1 MLVHIC
7 CSVDSHYFLR
17 KLRETTDEPLIG
29 YFYDPN
35 IHPYSEFLLRYE
47 DVKQSCKELGIEL
60 YLGEYDFASW
70 LSGAKGLENEPEKG
84 KRCEFCFDFRMRST
98 AVFAKKMN
106 EKKITTTLLMSPKK
120 SHSQLTCSLEKICKD
135 ENLEFIAPDFRKN
148 GGTNEQFSLAKK
160 DKLYHQNFCGCLYA
174 LSKQRENSH
183 TYELMNSIDKQILP
197 NSIEEKLKF
206 YKKVHKLKNKGIKFE
221 ILRDKFMNYRLLS
234 GLVKFD
240 GVAVKSY
247 IFHNSHFKR
256 KYNKFN
262 LENSQ
267 NSAFVDRDE
276 IKFITINFFNQLA
289 NKNYKNMDEILKNP
303 PSLKCQEKVRE
314 KIAFKGGFSPII
326 LVEKIPQCRV
336 EILANSDLYLDVRE
350 ILVKLG

>member
-17 KLRETTDEPLIG
+17 KLRQTTDEPLIG

-47 DVKQSCKELGIEL
+47 DVKQSCNELGIKL
-60 YLGEYDFASW
+60 YLGEYDYESW

-84 KRCEFCFDFRMRST
+84 KRCEFCFDFRMQKT

-120 SHSQLTCSLEKICKD
+120 SHSQLVGSLEKICEK

-148 GGTNEQFSLAKK
+148 GGTNEQFALAKK
-160 DKLYHQNFCGCLYA
+160 DRLYHQNFCGCLYA
-174 LSKQRENSH
+174 LAKQRENSQI
-183 TYELMNSIDKQILP
+183 YELISSVDKQILP

-221 ILRDKFMNYRLLS
+221 IIRDKFMNYRLLS

-240 GVAVKSY
+240 GVAVESF
-247 IFHNSHFKR
+247 IFHNSHFRR
-256 KYNKFN
+256 KYIKFS

-267 NSAFVDRDE
+267 NLALIDKDE
-276 IKFITINFFNQLA
+276 IKFISLDFFNKTA
-289 NKNYKNMDEILKNP
+289 KKSYKNMSEILKNP

-314 KIAFKGGFSPII
+314 KIGVSGGFSPII

-336 EILANSDLYLDVRE
+336 EIIANSDLYLDVRE
-350 ILVKLG
+350 ILVII